1 MPTLSK
7 IAPSFW
13 FVKEAEEAAS
23 LYVSAFPDSRID
35 RVWTLE
41 VETPS
46 GPPGSV
52 KVVEFTL
59 AGQSFTA
66 MDAGKLDDFNHAI
79 SFTVNCEDQAE
90 IDHYWD
96 ALQAGGGSPDAVQLS
111 VLPMFHVTGMQGGM
125 NAPIFSGAT
134 IVLMTR
140 WDRDCAALLI
150 QRRRVTSW
158 TNITAMLIDFL
169 ANPKRIPA
177 RAWQ

>member
-13 FVKEAEEAAS
+13 FVKEAEEAAN

-41 VETPS
+41 VDTPS

-90 IDHYWD
+90 IDHYWH
-96 ALQAGGGSPDAVQLS
+96 ALQAGGGSPAQCGWLKDRFGVCWQIVPTALNEMQSSADRTAAGRTAVAMLKM
-111 VLPMFHVTGMQGGM
+111 VKLD
-125 NAPIFSGAT
+125 
-134 IVLMTR
+134 L
-140 WDRDCAALLI
+140 AAL
-150 QRRRVTSW
+150 Q
-158 TNITAMLIDFL
+158 AAYDG
-169 ANPKRIPA
+169 K
-177 RAWQ
+177 

>member
-13 FVKEAEEAAS
+13 FVKEAEEAAT
-23 LYVSAFPDSRID
+23 LYVSAFPESRID

-90 IDHYWD
+90 IDHYWE
-96 ALQAGGGSPDAVQLS
+96 ALQAGGGSPEQCGWLRDRFGVCWQIVPVALN
-111 VLPMFHVTGMQGGM
+111 VLQSDP
-125 NAPIFSGAT
+125 
-134 IVLMTR
+134 
-140 WDRDCAALLI
+140 DRTAAGRTAQAMLRMVKLDLAAL
-150 QRRRVTSW
+150 QAAHDG
-158 TNITAMLIDFL
+158 TA
-169 ANPKRIPA
+169 
-177 RAWQ
+177 

>member
-13 FVKEAEEAAS
+13 FVKEAEEAAN

-41 VETPS
+41 VDTPS

-79 SFTVNCEDQAE
+79 SFTVNCTDQAE
-90 IDHYWD
+90 IDHYWSK
-96 ALQAGGGSPDAVQLS
+96 LSAGGDPNAQACGWLKDKYGLSWQIVPDDIEALVQSPGSV
-111 VLPMFHVTGMQGGM
+111 
-125 NAPIFSGAT
+125 
-134 IVLMTR
+134 
-140 WDRDCAALLI
+140 AALKQMKKI
-150 QRRRVTSW
+150 D
-158 TNITAMLIDFL
+158 TAAMK
-169 ANPKRIPA
+169 AA
-177 RAWQ
+177 A

>member
-96 ALQAGGGSPDAVQLS
+96 ALQAGGGSPEQCGWLRDRFGVCWQIVPVVLNELQSSSDRAAAGRTAVAMLKM
-111 VLPMFHVTGMQGGM
+111 VKLD
-125 NAPIFSGAT
+125 
-134 IVLMTR
+134 L
-140 WDRDCAALLI
+140 AAL
-150 QRRRVTSW
+150 QAAYSG
-158 TNITAMLIDFL
+158 
-169 ANPKRIPA
+169 
-177 RAWQ
+177 Q

>member
-13 FVKEAEEAAS
+13 FVKEAEQAVN

-35 RVWTLE
+35 RIWTLE
-41 VETPS
+41 VDTPS

-66 MDAGKLDDFNHAI
+66 MDAGEYETFNHAI

-90 IDHYWD
+90 IDHYWS
-96 ALQAGGGSPDAVQLS
+96 ALQAGGGSPEQCGWLKDRFGVFWQIVPIAL
-111 VLPMFHVTGMQGGM
+111 
-125 NAPIFSGAT
+125 NALQSDP
-134 IVLMTR
+134 
-140 WDRDCAALLI
+140 DRAAAARTAQAMLKMVKLDLAALQAAHDGL
-150 QRRRVTSW
+150 
-158 TNITAMLIDFL
+158 
-169 ANPKRIPA
+169 
-177 RAWQ
+177 